1 MRTKLTRF
9 LALSATAALIL
20 AGCAQEDT
28 ETEPDT
34 DDPAVEDENG
44 DDEDAEDLGLDG
56 CDENPDTCNSGERA
70 DGGDITFLVDQAP
83 GAWSGL
89 SPEGGSVY
97 TLQGVS
103 SGVVPFTGQWGPGGE
118 YEHNM
123 DLLAEE
129 PELLNDGEDGEPFEF
144 QFVLRDEAEWDDGTP
159 ITADDFRILWYLG
172 SSEGEGHCEG
182 CRSRSSDAFDQ
193 IESIEGDDDGKTV
206 TITLK
211 EGESDP
217 EWFGW
222 GSAHGITGGL
232 VPAHVMEDEGW
243 DMDTPADVGEY
254 FEFLND
260 NMPEWSGGP
269 YMIVEGDL
277 DNQIIKEPNPNWYG
291 EEEPTLDTV
300 ILRFL
305 DDEGAWASAMQNR
318 EIHGGSPA
326 SFPEDVI
333 RNIEE
338 LPDVHSHITSGP
350 SWEHIDLNLANPQ
363 LEDVELRRAM
373 FTAIDVEEINQ
384 RIFGEIFPDIER
396 KTNHFFDTEN
406 EYHEDVIGPTGQGDG
421 DVDGAI
427 EILED
432 AGYELDGDQL
442 TLDGEEIG
450 PFRLRATSNPVR
462 DTSLELIQSML
473 GEIGIEA
480 QIESIGAADL
490 GAVLGEA
497 DYDIIQF
504 GWSGSPFFT
513 NIPAQ
518 LFQSESGSNFGGYQN
533 DEVDELVAQV
543 LSSPNLD
550 EAADYTNQVAEIAA
564 EDAYVLPLHESPIFM
579 FVADDYVNIRDNPNS
594 SMRGVYNL
602 EEWGQLAE

>member
-1 MRTKLTRF
+1 MRKTLTRF
-9 LALSATAALIL
+9 AAIGATVALVL
-20 AGCAQEDT
+20 AGCAQDDED
-28 ETEPDT
+28 PDAT
-34 DDPAVEDENG
+34 DENG
-44 DDEDAEDLGLDG
+44 EVDDGEQTEQLGLDG
-56 CDENPDTCNSGERA
+56 CDDDPDNCNSGERA
-70 DGGDITFLVDQAP
+70 EGGDITFLVDQAP

-97 TLQGVS
+97 TLQGVT
-103 SGVVPFTGQWGPGGE
+103 SGILPYTGQWSPSGE

-129 PELLNDGEDGEPFEF
+129 PELLSDGEGDEPFSF
-144 QFVLRDEAEWDDGTP
+144 QFVVRDEAEWDDGTP
-159 ITADDFRILWYLG
+159 ITVDDFRILWYLG
-172 SSEGEGHCEG
+172 SSEEEGHCEG

-193 IESIEGDDDGKTV
+193 IESIEGEDDGKTV

-211 EGESDP
+211 DGEKDP

-232 VPAHVMEDEGW
+232 VPAHVMEEEGW
-243 DMDTPADVGEY
+243 DIDTPSDVGEY

-260 NMPEWSGGP
+260 NQPEFSGGP
-269 YMIVEGDL
+269 YLIAEGDL
-277 DNQIIKEPNPNWYG
+277 EEQIIKEPNPNWYG
-291 EEEPTLDTV
+291 EEQPTLDTV

-305 DDEGAWASAMQNR
+305 DDEGAWASAVQNR

-338 LPDVHSHITSGP
+338 LDDVHSNITSGP
-350 SWEHIDLNLANPQ
+350 SWEHIDLNFATPEF
-363 LEDVELRRAM
+363 EDDALRQAI

-396 KTNHFFDTEN
+396 KTNHLFDTSN
-406 EYHEDVIGPTGQGDG
+406 EFHEDVIGPTGQGDG
-421 DVDGAI
+421 DVEAATG
-427 EILED
+427 ILED

-442 TLDGEEIG
+442 MLDGEEVG

-473 GEIGIEA
+473 AEIGITAE
-480 QIESIGAADL
+480 IESIGAADL
-490 GAVLGEA
+490 GTVLGEG

-504 GWSGSPFFT
+504 GWSGSPFFVT
-513 NIPAQ
+513 SPGQ
-518 LFQSESGSNFGGYQN
+518 FWGSESGSNFGGYAD
-533 DEVDELVAQV
+533 DEVDELVAGV
-543 LSSPNLD
+543 LQQPSLE
-550 EAADYTNQVAEIAA
+550 EAADLANEAAAIVAEA
-564 EDAYVLPLHESPIFM
+564 AYVLPLHESPVFM
-579 FVADDYVNIRDNPNS
+579 FIADDYVNVRDNPNS
-594 SMRGVYNL
+594 SLRGIYNIG
-602 EEWGQLAE
+602 EWGQLAE